1 MTGRNFVSDNVA
13 PVHPAVMAAIAE
25 ANSGPA
31 SSYGE
36 DEISGR
42 LDDIFG
48 RVFEADVRVVPVATG
63 TAANAL
69 TLAAMG
75 KPGARFYCHRDA
87 HIAVAEEGAPRF
99 YVAGAE
105 CVGIGGEQGR
115 IDPTALKT
123 ALSDGRGGILSL
135 TQATERGTVYSP
147 ASVAELAGIARDSG
161 LRVQLDGARF
171 ANAVAWLD
179 CHPADIAQRAGV
191 DAVVFGTSKNGT
203 LNAEAMVFFD
213 PSFADELFPMR
224 KRSGHAYSKMR
235 YLSAQ
240 LEACL
245 AGGLWLELAAHAN
258 AMARRLAG
266 ASPNAR
272 YFLAGAG
279 GGQPDLPRHAGSGAG
294 RASRRGFR
302 NPCGARKRVR
312 SPGDELRDRR
322 GRCRPVDR
330 GGASNLLER
339 SPILLGSPSPG
350 PSRRR
355 EGEGRGET
363 ASEPPSSR
371 GERVGVRGMPE
382 PHGSR
387 AIVSAR

>member
-75 KPGARFYCHRDA
+75 KPGARFYCHRNA

-258 AMARRLAG
+258 AMARRLAEG
-266 ASPNAR
+266 LAEREGISLLAPVEANLI
-272 YFLAGAG
+272 FL
-279 GGQPDLPRHAGSGAG
+279 DLPDPVLEGLRAEGFEIHAARGNASVRLVTSYATAG
-294 RASRRGFR
+294 
-302 NPCGARKRVR
+302 
-312 SPGDELRDRR
+312 DD
-322 GRCRPVDR
+322 VDR
-330 GGASNLLER
+330 LIEA
-339 SPILLGSPSPG
+339 
-350 PSRRR
+350 
-355 EGEGRGET
+355 
-363 ASEPPSSR
+363 A
-371 GERVGVRGMPE
+371 
-382 PHGSR
+382 HR
-387 AIVSAR
+387 AC